1 MMLPSDTNNVT
12 DMFPP
17 NVFDP
22 SDYCMDKYGV
32 QYRKDWMKIS
42 YWGGGKE
49 TLQEIYPSL
58 SLPPLPHPLVI
69 FSPSLLSL
77 TPPFPFPLSLTPF
90 PFLLSLTPSSLSS
103 YGYSLISLSLKG
115 ESNQNHLIILLDIA
129 TASNII
135 FSNGDLDPW
144 NVGGLNV
151 TRCNTNL

>member
-69 FSPSLLSL
+69 FSPSLLSSPL
-77 TPPFPFPLSLTPF
+77 PSLSPSPLLPFLSSFPLLLPLFPLTD
-90 PFLLSLTPSSLSS
+90 TPSSLS
-103 YGYSLISLSLKG
+103 LSRGSQIK
-115 ESNQNHLIILLDIA
+115 II
-129 TASNII
+129 
-135 FSNGDLDPW
+135 
-144 NVGGLNV
+144 
-151 TRCNTNL
+151 